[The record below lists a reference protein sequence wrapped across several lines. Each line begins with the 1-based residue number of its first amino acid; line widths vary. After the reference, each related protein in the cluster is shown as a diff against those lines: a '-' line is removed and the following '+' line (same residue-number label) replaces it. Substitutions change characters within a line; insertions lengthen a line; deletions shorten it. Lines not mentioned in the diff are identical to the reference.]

1 MDKSKNEFKSPE
13 DRLTRNSSHVLGSPM
28 PQIGSVPY
36 LNALPLLEGLETS
49 TRSKLLLSPPAT
61 LHEAIAAQKI
71 EVALLPVV
79 SYLENHEFRLVPGTG
94 ICCNGAVRSVRVF
107 FHPKHRSLETVD
119 KVYLD
124 PHSKTSQRLLKVLLA
139 KKYERNLHKIE
150 WVDQLKEADCALQIG
165 DKALINANKGRSIDL
180 GTEWYEFTGLPFVF
194 ACWMSR
200 GPVSQD
206 LLAHLHNAKMNGKQ
220 NLEAIAQRQ
229 KIVSPHEALDYL
241 TQCIHYDIEGPEL
254 VGMKLFFDW
263 VGELEN
269 QVYDTSLRFV
279 A

>member
-1 MDKSKNEFKSPE
+1 M
-13 DRLTRNSSHVLGSPM
+13 TQNSSHDLGSLM

-36 LNALPLLEGLETS
+36 LNALPLLEGLEAS

-61 LHEAIAAQKI
+61 LHEAIATQKVQ
-71 EVALLPVV
+71 VALLPVV
-79 SYLENHEFRLVPGTG
+79 SYLENPEFRLIPGTG
-94 ICCNGAVRSVRVF
+94 ICCNGAVKSVRAF
-107 FHPKHRSLETVD
+107 FHPKHRSLETVQ

-139 KKYERNLHKIE
+139 KKYERNLHKIQ
-150 WVDQLKEADCALQIG
+150 WVHQLKEADCALQIG
-165 DKALINANKGRSIDL
+165 DKALINADRGHSVDL

-194 ACWMSR
+194 ACWMSKNS
-200 GPVSQD
+200 VSRD
-206 LLAHLHNAKMNGKQ
+206 LLVQLHNAKMNGKQ
-220 NLEAIAQRQ
+220 NLEAIAQKQ
-229 KIVSPHEALDYL
+229 KIVSPPEALDYL
-241 TQCIHYDIEGPEL
+241 TRCIHYDIEGPEL

-263 VGELEN
+263 VGELEK